1 MELKSSSKLT
11 LNNVLVNGSS
21 KANILE
27 PTFISVPDLKNTTK
41 ISNQFLSCSTL
52 RGLVTKNLI
61 KLTRNPSVLLMNV
74 ILPIL
79 WVLTVCLGFNK
90 DPHDI
95 PFGIVND
102 ELKIMQEN
110 CTTYDQGDG
119 I

>member
-1 MELKSSSKLT
+1 
-11 LNNVLVNGSS
+11 
-21 KANILE
+21 
-27 PTFISVPDLKNTTK
+27 
-41 ISNQFLSCSTL
+41 
-52 RGLVTKNLI
+52 
-61 KLTRNPSVLLMNV
+61 MNV

-110 CTTYDQGDG
+110 CTIYDQGGG